1 MNLQITVVPQ
11 ILLVEQHSGSNQGLS
26 WRFLARQLEAGKT
39 DEALT
44 SYQLELEGEGSRA
57 TA

>member
-26 WRFLARQLEAGKT
+26 WRFFVRQLEAGKT

-44 SYQLELEGEGSRA
+44 SYQLEGEGSRA